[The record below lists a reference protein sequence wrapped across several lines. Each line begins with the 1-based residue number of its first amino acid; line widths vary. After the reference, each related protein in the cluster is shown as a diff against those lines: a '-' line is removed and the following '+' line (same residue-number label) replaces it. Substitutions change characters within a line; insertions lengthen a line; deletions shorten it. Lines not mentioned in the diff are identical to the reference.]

1 MAAGTAVDSLS
12 AERRPAASL
21 RLPCSLRSSVGG
33 SEAGPAG
40 TADTAWGPCLNR
52 TLFWLLYFR

>member
-1 MAAGTAVDSLS
+1 MAAGTAVDLLS

-21 RLPCSLRSSVGG
+21 RLTCCVRTSGG
-33 SEAGPAG
+33 VSEAGPAG
-40 TADTAWGPCLNR
+40 TADTAWGPRLSR